1 MCWRKFFHSQRVVA
15 SQMWTPCSRARA
27 FPGTAGTS
35 GQPQDGHQANGGQP
49 QQSGTRAAAGKGED
63 KDTVAGVFH
72 MRDLSRYHDG
82 WLNRILLIA
91 CTFGNI
97 LIVGVLM

>member
-1 MCWRKFFHSQRVVA
+1 MA
-15 SQMWTPCSRARA
+15 P
-27 FPGTAGTS
+27 AGTS
-35 GQPQDGHQANGGQP
+35 GQAPDGHRINDGQP

-82 WLNRILLIA
+82 WLNRIVLIA
-91 CTFGNI
+91 CAYAQYLFWYKFGNI
-97 LIVGVLM
+97 LIVGVWI